1 MILVNQNNSLIYK
14 QKIYR
19 CSLGIN
25 GLNESKIEGDK
36 STPIGIFSLGNL
48 YVRTDRIKDLKTHF
62 KYLSISKKMAWSDE
76 PNNKDYNKL
85 ININYNHKEIF
96 HRTDRIYDLIL
107 VVNYNIEPIIPHK
120 GSAIFIHISKNNYS
134 STQGCI
140 GLNQD
145 DFTEILLTLKPAD
158 KIKIIED

>member
-62 KYLSISKKMAWSDE
+62 KYLSIS
-76 PNNKDYNKL
+76 PNKSIKFVGISLIKL
-85 ININYNHKEIF
+85 HAVA
-96 HRTDRIYDLIL
+96 LI
-107 VVNYNIEPIIPHK
+107 VFPSIRK
-120 GSAIFIHISKNNYS
+120 
-134 STQGCI
+134 
-140 GLNQD
+140 
-145 DFTEILLTLKPAD
+145 
-158 KIKIIED
+158 

>member
-1 MILVNQNNSLIYK
+1 MILVKKNNTLIYK
-14 QKIYR
+14 EKKYR
-19 CSLGIN
+19 CSLGKN
-25 GLNESKIEGDK
+25 GLNKAKTEGDK
-36 STPIGIFSLGNL
+36 CTPIGLFSFGSL
-48 YVRTDRIKDLKTHF
+48 YVRTDRIKDLKTNF
-62 KYLSISKKMAWSDE
+62 KYIPISKTMAWSDE
-76 PNNKDYNKL
+76 PNSKDYNKL

-145 DFTEILLTLKPAD
+145 DFTEILLTLKPSD